1 LWNASR
7 FTVEAVC
14 SSTGSPAPPTPTDRW
29 ILGRLDHVVAEV
41 TRLLEG
47 FHFGQAGRLINSF
60 LWDEFCDWYIEASKS
75 RLHGD
80 DPAAATRAA
89 ETLLEVLSTS
99 LRLLHPYMPFVT
111 EEIWSHLRTLRPEI
125 GAQHIIV
132 ADWPQ
137 DTGRSGDPAVSDINR
152 LAEVVK
158 AIRNARHEASVE
170 AGRWIEAVVR
180 PGQHRTIL
188 ENEADFVTRLARV
201 RPLRLLDE
209 GDEPPEKAISMVA
222 GEIEIFLPLEGIVD
236 LDAERARLDRE
247 IAQLVD
253 EVDRVITLLDN
264 RNFVQKAPAEIVQK
278 HRDRKAAAESEM
290 AVLRQRLETL

>member
-1 LWNASR
+1 MKLVWPRLDAARNFANKLWNASR
-7 FTVEAVC
+7 FTVEAV
-14 SSTGSPAPPTPTDRW
+14 SAAGGGPAPPTSTDRW

-80 DPAAATRAA
+80 DSAAATRAA

-111 EEIWSHLRTLRPEI
+111 EEIWSHLRPLRPEI

-132 ADWPQ
+132 AEWPR
-137 DTGRSGDPAVSDINR
+137 DLGRSSDPAVADISR

-170 AGRWIEAVVR
+170 AGRWDRSGRASR
-180 PGQHRTIL
+180 PESVDSG
-188 ENEADFVTRLARV
+188 ERV
-201 RPLRLLDE
+201 EFRHPPGPRFRPLRILDAAE
-209 GDEPPEKAISMVA
+209 EPPAKAISSWP
-222 GEIEIFLPLEGIVD
+222 GKSTCSCRW
-236 LDAERARLDRE
+236 RAWS
-247 IAQLVD
+247 I
-253 EVDRVITLLDN
+253 
-264 RNFVQKAPAEIVQK
+264 
-278 HRDRKAAAESEM
+278 
-290 AVLRQRLETL
+290 